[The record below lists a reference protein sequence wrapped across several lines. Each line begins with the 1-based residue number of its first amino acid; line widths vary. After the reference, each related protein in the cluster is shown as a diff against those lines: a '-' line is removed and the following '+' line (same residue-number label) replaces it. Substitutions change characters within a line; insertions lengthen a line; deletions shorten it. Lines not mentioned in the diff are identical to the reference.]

1 MWEYAT
7 VVVTSQQFATLSATL
22 NEWGRHGWEAVG
34 MSPVEWANVGTVSAM
49 PNVGV
54 LLKRRIETERPVTFE
69 RNPKS

>member
-34 MSPVEWANVGTVSAM
+34 MAPVEWATGHVGQAI
-49 PNVGV
+49 PNTGV
-54 LLKRRIETERPVTFE
+54 LLKRRIPEQSGLE
-69 RNPKS
+69 